1 MYFATITFSI
11 ALLGIIA
18 MIVSKHFE
26 IKGGKKY
33 FLSRLADTTDHV
45 FQTAYTKTRFIIS
58 HINKRNAIAYLQW
71 IAFHILSFFRT
82 LYIHIREAAHRHP
95 HSKKVI
101 DMVTGKIDVNQN
113 GGASFYLKQIA
124 EEAKK

>member
-11 ALLGIIA
+11 ALLGIIV

-33 FLSRLADTTDHV
+33 VLSRLADRTDHV
-45 FQTAYTKTRFIIS
+45 FQTAYTRTRFVIS
-58 HINKRNAIAYLQW
+58 HINKGNAIASIQW
-71 IAFHILSFFRT
+71 LAFHILSFFRT
-82 LYIHIREAAHRHP
+82 LYLHIREAAHRHP

-124 EEAKK
+124 EETKK

>member
-1 MYFATITFSI
+1 MYFTIIIFSV
-11 ALLGIIA
+11 ALLGIIV

-26 IKGGKKY
+26 IKGSKKY
-33 FLSRLADTTDHV
+33 VLSRLADRTDYV
-45 FQTAYTKTRFIIS
+45 FQTVYAKVRFIIS
-58 HINKRNAIAYLQW
+58 HINRHNAIAYLQW

-124 EEAKK
+124 EDAKK

>member
-1 MYFATITFSI
+1 MYFATIIFSI

-33 FLSRLADTTDHV
+33 FLLRLADTTDYI
-45 FQTAYTKTRFIIS
+45 FQTTYTKARFVIS
-58 HINKRNAIAYLQW
+58 HINKRNAIAFVQW

-95 HSKKVI
+95 HSKVI